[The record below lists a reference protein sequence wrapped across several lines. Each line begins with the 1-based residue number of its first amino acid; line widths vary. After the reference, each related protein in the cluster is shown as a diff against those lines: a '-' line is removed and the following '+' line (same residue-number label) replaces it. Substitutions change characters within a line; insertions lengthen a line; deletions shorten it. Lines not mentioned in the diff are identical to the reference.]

1 MVDVTLNRLSG
12 REFGGHVLAVG
23 FESGEAG
30 MMASQVG
37 VGSWL
42 GGPVLFPPK
51 MASKGFLASDQ
62 VKMINR
68 WCRRKREAFAKD
80 RIFQGVSGEMVS

>member
-1 MVDVTLNRLSG
+1 MADVAINGVNGS
-12 REFGGHVLAVG
+12 EFGGLVLAVG
-23 FESGEAG
+23 FESRKAG

-42 GGPVLFPPK
+42 GGPVIFPPDL
-51 MASKGFLASDQ
+51 ASKRCCISDQ
-62 VKMINR
+62 VKMTER
-68 WCRRKREAFAKD
+68 WCRGKREAFAKD